1 MIKCR
6 ENHTFE
12 NWAKTLTFRPKRF
25 CQPKTEQDVVD
36 IVNAARAEGTC
47 VRVQGAERSHS
58 WSQFTVTNDTLV
70 NLDKLNKPLIADI
83 LKKRYTVQ
91 AGIRIKDLVKVLA
104 LDNLGLRNTGSIL
117 EQSIAGAISTGT
129 HGTGLRLG
137 NLATQVV
144 RLKVVTGTGEV
155 KEITE
160 NEVELLKAARVNF
173 GALGIITEVTLQ
185 CVQNYDLEFSAYWC
199 KFEDIIDAIDTLNA
213 ENERVRIWWFPKPL
227 FGIKHNIVLSTMN
240 PPNTPRGMLDSFD
253 DLTEEESNVLANN
266 ALPLDVGVIFNA
278 LLELAAD
285 PDSKVL
291 LSRYIGNYVDVLTL
305 PLIPVL
311 HRECE
316 YAIPVDKTR
325 EALLR
330 FRQFMDEGDFNTT
343 LPVEVRFVAKDDSLL
358 SPSQGRDVCYI
369 GANTQDNATEVFQRF
384 EPLMKSLG
392 GRPHWGK
399 HFTMTR
405 DEIRTMYPDT
415 FLEFADLRSNWDPA
429 GVFANSLI
437 HQLFD

>member
-1 MIKCR
+1 MIKCS

-12 NWAKTLTFRPKRF
+12 NWAKTLKFKPKNF
-25 CQPKTEQDVVD
+25 CEPKTEQDVVD
-36 IVNAARAEGTC
+36 VVRASRAAKTC
-47 VRVQGAERSHS
+47 VRVQGAEHSHS
-58 WSQFTVTNDTLV
+58 WSQFVVTTDTLV

-83 LKKRYTVQ
+83 LNNRFTFQ

-104 LDNLGLRNTGSIL
+104 KDNLGLKNTGSVM

-137 NLATQVV
+137 NLATQIV
-144 RLKVVTGTGEV
+144 RMRIVTGTGDV
-155 KEITE
+155 QEITE
-160 NEVELLKAARVNF
+160 NQMALLRAARVNF
-173 GALGIITEVTLQ
+173 GALGIITEVT
-185 CVQNYDLEFSAYWC
+185 VSVVPNYDLEFSAYWC
-199 KFEDIIDAIDTLNA
+199 KFEDIIDKIDTLNA
-213 ENERVRIWWFPKPL
+213 ENERVRIWWFPKPV

-240 PPNTPRGMLDSFD
+240 PPGTPRGMLAGFD
-253 DLTEEESNVLANN
+253 DLTNNQSNTLAKSNLPFDLGVLVA
-266 ALPLDVGVIFNA
+266 ALSK
-278 LLELAAD
+278 LAAD
-285 PDSKVL
+285 PDDQVL
-291 LSRYIGNYVDVLTL
+291 LSRFTSNYVNVLTL

-316 YAIPVDKTR
+316 YAIPVGKAR
-325 EALLR
+325 EALIR
-330 FRQFMDEGDFNTT
+330 FKQFMDEAEFNTT

-358 SPSQGRDVCYI
+358 SPAQGRDVCYI

-405 DEIRTMYPDT
+405 DEIRAMYPDT
-415 FLEFADLRSNWDPA
+415 FQDFSNLRTQWDPDN
-429 GVFANSLI
+429 VFANSLI

>member
-12 NWAKTLTFRPKRF
+12 NWAKTLTFKPQSF
-25 CQPKTEQDVVD
+25 CQPKTEQDVID
-36 IVNAARAEGTC
+36 IVKAARAAGTS

-58 WSQFTVTNDTLV
+58 WSQFTVTRDTLV

-83 LKKRYTVQ
+83 LKKRYTFQ
-91 AGIRIKDLVKVLA
+91 AGIRLKDLVKVLA
-104 LDNLGLRNTGSIL
+104 LVNLGLRNTGSIL

-137 NLATQVV
+137 NLATQIV
-144 RLKVVTGTGEV
+144 RMRIVTGTGAV

-160 NEVELLKAARVNF
+160 NEMPILNAARVNF
-173 GALGIITEVTLQ
+173 GALGIITEVTVQ
-185 CVQNYDLEFSAYWC
+185 CVENYNLEFSAYWC
-199 KFEDIIDAIDTLNA
+199 KFEDIIDKLDTLNA
-213 ENERVRIWWFPKPL
+213 ENERVRIWWFPKTL
-227 FGIKHNIVLSTMN
+227 FGIKHDVVLTTMN
-240 PPNTPRGMLDSFD
+240 PPNTPRGMLDQFE
-253 DLTEEESNVLANN
+253 DLTAEESNVLSNN
-266 ALPLDVGVIFNA
+266 ALPMDIGVLFNA

-285 PDSKVL
+285 PDDQVL
-291 LSRYIGNYVDVLTL
+291 LSRFTGNYLDVLTL
-305 PLIPVL
+305 PLIPIL

-316 YAIPVDKTR
+316 YAVPVDKAR

-330 FRQFMDEGDFNTT
+330 FRNVLDEGDFNTT

-358 SPSQGRDVCYI
+358 SPAQGRDVCYI
-369 GANTQDNATEVFQRF
+369 GAQTQDNANEVFQRY

-405 DEIRTMYPDT
+405 DEMRSMYPAT
-415 FLEFADLRSNWDPA
+415 FQQFADLRAQWDPD

>member
-1 MIKCR
+1 MIKCS

-12 NWAKTLTFRPKRF
+12 NWAKTLKFKPKNF
-25 CQPKTEQDVVD
+25 CQPKSEQDVID
-36 IVNAARAEGTC
+36 IVLAARAAKTS
-47 VRVQGAERSHS
+47 VRVQGAENSHS
-58 WSQFTVTNDTLV
+58 WSQFTVTTDTLV
-70 NLDKLNKPLIADI
+70 NLDNLNKPLIADI
-83 LKKRYTVQ
+83 LKSKFTFQ

-104 LDNLGLRNTGSIL
+104 KDNLGLKNTGSIM

-144 RLKVVTGTGEV
+144 RMRIVTGTGDV
-155 KEITE
+155 QEITE
-160 NEVELLKAARVNF
+160 NQMALLNAARVNF
-173 GALGIITEVTLQ
+173 GALGIITEVT
-185 CVQNYDLEFSAYWC
+185 VSVVPNYDLEFSAYWC
-199 KFEDIIDAIDTLNA
+199 KFEDIIDKIDTLNA
-213 ENERVRIWWFPKPL
+213 ENERVRIWWFPKPV

-240 PPNTPRGMLDSFD
+240 PPGTPRGMLAGFD
-253 DLTEEESNVLANN
+253 DLTQAQSNTLAKS
-266 ALPLDVGVIFNA
+266 ALPLDIGVLFAA
-278 LLELAAD
+278 LSRLAAD
-285 PDSKVL
+285 PDDQVL
-291 LSRYIGNYVDVLTL
+291 LSRFTANYVQVLTL
-305 PLIPVL
+305 PLIPIL

-316 YAIPVDKTR
+316 YAIPVEKAR
-325 EALLR
+325 EALIR
-330 FRQFMDEGDFNTT
+330 FRQFMDEAEFNTT
-343 LPVEVRFVAKDDSLL
+343 LPVEVRFVAKDNSLL
-358 SPSQGRDVCYI
+358 SPAQGRDVCYI

-405 DEIRTMYPDT
+405 DEIRSMYPDT
-415 FLEFADLRSNWDPA
+415 FQEFANLRAQWDPD